1 MELRDATFVISGAA
15 SGLGAATARRL
26 VAGGAR
32 VIIGD
37 VNQPAGMALAEELG
51 AAARFVPMDVTAEAQ
66 VAAALAAARE
76 HFGGVHGAICCAGI
90 GVAEKVLGRNGPHA
104 LDLFTRVIQVNL
116 VGTFNVVRLAAA
128 AMAEQAPRTPDGERG
143 VIVMTASVAAFEGQ
157 IGQPAYAASKAG
169 VAGMTLPLARELA
182 RYGIRVVSI
191 APGIFDTPM
200 LAGLPDAARQS
211 LAQQVPFPS
220 RLGQPAE
227 YAALVQHIIENPM
240 LNGTVVRLDGALRMA
255 PR

>member
-37 VNQPAGMALAEELG
+37 VNQPAGAALADELG
-51 AAARFVPMDVTAEAQ
+51 AAARFVRMDVTAEAE
-66 VAAALAAARE
+66 VGAAIAAARE
-76 HFGGVHGAICCAGI
+76 HFGAVHGAICCAGI
-90 GVAEKVLGRNGPHA
+90 GVAEKLLGRNGPHA

-128 AMAEQAPRTPDGERG
+128 AMAENAPRGPDGERG

-182 RYGIRVVSI
+182 RHGIRVVAI

-200 LAGLPDAARQS
+200 LAGLPEAARQS